1 MAMFRALPRVYD
13 EICPALPGPET
24 QDSTP
29 DSVKLLHI
37 ADRSKSHSGGT
48 QTWPLAGRI
57 CPALPG
63 PETQDSLPSAMVKT
77 KKIGHWKCDN
87 DASGESKR
95 SGETV
100 LA

>member
-77 KKIGHWKCDN
+77 KKLVIGSATMMRAGN
-87 DASGESKR
+87 LNAPVRQS
-95 SGETV
+95 
-100 LA
+100 